1 MTKSFRNRIMH
12 WPLLAAVP
20 AFLLAAGAHADAATY
35 QIRVAPQSFAQALR
49 SFADQTQLQ
58 VVYPAELGAGL
69 TSPGAQGTLTA
80 EQALQSLLNG
90 TGLSY
95 QFINDRTIAIGAPKP
110 GRGADAGAPSL
121 RLASGEA
128 STQVAQAA
136 APAAAPQAAQGQRG
150 LEEIVVT
157 ARKRE
162 ENLIDI
168 PIAVTAFS
176 SAKIEAVGV
185 KDLQELSKFTPGLSV
200 ANQGTGFG
208 GRLFSGIRFRGMN
221 QSVLTPTNQVG
232 ALFVDGIY
240 FLGGA
245 QSVGFDDVER
255 VEVIRGPQAAY
266 FGRSTFGGAIN
277 YITKDPGNVLSGQAN
292 AEYSPNF
299 DSFALSGAVEG
310 PILGDKVT
318 ARLSAGIRRKGAQY
332 TATDGG
338 KLGREESRNVN
349 GTVLFRP
356 TDALKVKLRA
366 TYAEDD
372 DGSPAFT
379 TLSYTRYGNRCGGQP
394 ITYTQANGQTRSA
407 PITIPYH
414 CGALPFSGVPISMNT
429 VFPSALFPPAT
440 VAGFPGTSTLNVR
453 DVLANNSFNSRLLA
467 RAPDLDEFGIKRE
480 LQRYSG
486 AFDFAL
492 TDSLTL
498 SGNAAYNKQATN
510 QIRDGDNSD
519 NVSVFIASPNIF
531 RDYSME
537 ARLSYDGGGRLRGL
551 FGANYYNQKTELAF
565 ANAVEATYGFSL
577 PPTFALSRPH
587 PLTNPVN
594 NDKVKTTGVFGS
606 IEFDI
611 FEQLTATFEGRY
623 QQDKFIRFSGSEL
636 AGIVQEPAITSKK
649 FLPRAILSWRPMD
662 EMTIYAQFA
671 QGTLPGDNTN
681 IATFRTLTAGQRE
694 EVTQLLGDV
703 AQAIPAEELDSYEIG
718 IKQALFDGALRYAL
732 TGYYMEWRNQKAA
745 TSLFLT
751 RDLGR
756 TVGFRVPGNSEVKGV
771 EFEADWAATDNLQL
785 SGTLNYTNAKYTSFP
800 RSDYATLFTGGT
812 ALIGYD
818 AKGNTQ
824 PRFPIWSGTLSATWS
839 DTLIADWDYYVRG
852 DAIYTG
858 KQYIDEL
865 NLAWIKSYTTFNA
878 RVGFVRDQALTIE
891 LFATN
896 LFNKKGWATGS
907 GHSVDLTLAQAVT
920 LPLQRGAA
928 VTPIDKRQFGIRA
941 SYKF

>member
-1 MTKSFRNRIMH
+1 MNKKGVQRGLKAA
-12 WPLLAAVP
+12 LLSAVP
-20 AFLLAAGAHADAATY
+20 AFLLTGAALA
-35 QIRVAPQSFAQALR
+35 QS
-49 SFADQTQLQ
+49 
-58 VVYPAELGAGL
+58 PA
-69 TSPGAQGTLTA
+69 S
-80 EQALQSLLNG
+80 
-90 TGLSY
+90 
-95 QFINDRTIAIGAPKP
+95 
-110 GRGADAGAPSL
+110 
-121 RLASGEA
+121 
-128 STQVAQAA
+128 QVAQADI
-136 APAAAPQAAQGQRG
+136 QAAQAQRG

-176 SAKIEAVGV
+176 AAKIEAVGV

-245 QSVGFDDVER
+245 QSVGFDDIER

-277 YITKDPGNVLSGQAN
+277 YITRDPGDEVSGQAS

-299 DSFALSGAVEG
+299 DSFALGGAIEG
-310 PILGDKVT
+310 PILGEKVT
-318 ARLSAGIRRKGAQY
+318 ARVSAGIRRKGAQY

-338 KLGREESRNVN
+338 KLGREESRNIN

-356 TDALKVKLRA
+356 SEALRVKLRA

-372 DGSPAFT
+372 DSSPAFT
-379 TLSYTRYGNRCGGQP
+379 TLSYSRFGNRCGSQP

-407 PITIPYH
+407 AITIPYH

-429 VFPSALFPPAT
+429 LFPSAVFPPAT

-453 DVLANNSFNSRLLA
+453 DVLVNNSFNSDLLA
-467 RAPDLDEFGIKRE
+467 RAPALDTFGIKRE

-486 AFDFAL
+486 AFDWDISDA
-492 TDSLTL
+492 LTL
-498 SGNAAYNKQATN
+498 SGSAAYNKQATN

-519 NVSVFIASPNIF
+519 TVSVFIASPNIF

-537 ARLSYDGGGRLRGL
+537 ARLSYDNGGRLRGL

-565 ANAVEATYGFSL
+565 ANAVEATYGFAF
-577 PPTFALSRPH
+577 PPSFALSRPH
-587 PLTNPVN
+587 PLVNPVA

-606 IEFDI
+606 VEFDI
-611 FEQLTATFEGRY
+611 FEALTATFEGRY
-623 QQDKFIRFSGSEL
+623 QIDDFIRFSGSQL
-636 AGIVQEPAITSKK
+636 AGIVEEPKIRSKK
-649 FLPRAILSWRPMD
+649 FLPRAILSWRPLD
-662 EMTIYAQFA
+662 DMTIYAQFA

-745 TSLFLT
+745 TSIFLT

-756 TVGFRVPGNSEVKGV
+756 TVGFRVPGNSEVKGI
-771 EFEADWAATDNLQL
+771 EFETDWVASDNLQL
-785 SGTLNYTNAKYTSFP
+785 SATLNYTNAEYTSFP
-800 RSDYATLFTGGT
+800 RSDYATLFSGGT

-824 PRFPIWSGTLSATWS
+824 PRFPTWSGTLSATWT
-839 DTLIADWDYYVRG
+839 DTLTAGWDYYLRG
-852 DAIYTG
+852 DALYTG

-878 RVGFVRDQALTIE
+878 RVGFIRDQALTIE
-891 LFATN
+891 VFATN
-896 LFNKKGWATGS
+896 LFNKKGWATGA
-907 GHSVDLTLAQAVT
+907 GHGVDLTLSQEIR

-928 VTPIDKRQFGIRA
+928 VTPIAKREFGVRA

>member
-1 MTKSFRNRIMH
+1 MKHVFVRRSLKAA
-12 WPLLAAVP
+12 LLSAVP
-20 AFLLAAGAHADAATY
+20 AFLLTGAALS
-35 QIRVAPQSFAQALR
+35 QS
-49 SFADQTQLQ
+49 
-58 VVYPAELGAGL
+58 PA
-69 TSPGAQGTLTA
+69 
-80 EQALQSLLNG
+80 
-90 TGLSY
+90 
-95 QFINDRTIAIGAPKP
+95 
-110 GRGADAGAPSL
+110 
-121 RLASGEA
+121 
-128 STQVAQAA
+128 QVAQAD
-136 APAAAPQAAQGQRG
+136 QQAQGQRG

-176 SAKIEAVGV
+176 AAKIEATGV
-185 KDLQELSKFTPGLSV
+185 KDLQELSKFSPGLSV
-200 ANQGTGFG
+200 VNQGTGFG

-232 ALFVDGIY
+232 ALFVDGIF

-277 YITKDPGNVLSGQAN
+277 YITKDPGDEIGGQIS

-299 DSFALSGAVEG
+299 DSYAVSGAVEG

-318 ARLSAGIRRKGAQY
+318 ARLSAGIRQKGSQY

-338 KLGREESRNVN
+338 KLGQEQSRNIN
-349 GTVLFRP
+349 GTLLFRP
-356 TDALKVKLRA
+356 SDALRVKLRA

-372 DGSPAFT
+372 DTAPAFT
-379 TLSYTRYGNRCGGQP
+379 TFSYTRFGNRCGGQP
-394 ITYTQANGQTRSA
+394 VSYTQANGQTRSGA
-407 PITIPYH
+407 ITIPYH
-414 CGALPFSGVPISMNT
+414 CGALPFDGVRISMNT
-429 VFPSALFPPAT
+429 TFPGNPFPAAV
-440 VAGFPGTSTLNVR
+440 VAGQPGTSTLNVR
-453 DVLANNSFNSRLLA
+453 DVLVNNSFNSSLLS
-467 RAPDLDEFGIKRE
+467 RAPSLDEFGIKRE

-486 AFDFAL
+486 AFDFDL
-492 TDSLTL
+492 SDSLTL

-519 NVSVFIASPNIF
+519 TVSVFIASPNIF

-537 ARLSYDGGGRLRGL
+537 ARLGYDAGGRLRGL

-565 ANAVEATYGFSL
+565 ANAVEATFGFTL

-587 PLTNPVN
+587 PLVNPVN
-594 NDKVKTTGVFGS
+594 NDKIKTTGVFGS

-623 QQDKFIRFSGSEL
+623 QTDKFIRFSGSEL
-636 AGIVQEPAITSKK
+636 AGVVQEPAITSKK
-649 FLPRAILSWRPMD
+649 FLPRAILTWRPLD
-662 EMTIYAQFA
+662 DMTVYAQFA

-681 IATFRTLTAGQRE
+681 IATFRTLTPGQRE

-703 AQAIPAEELDSYEIG
+703 AQEIPAEELDSFEVG

-732 TGYYMEWRNQKAA
+732 TGYYMKWRNQKAA
-745 TSLFLT
+745 TSIFLT

-756 TVGFRVPGNSEVKGV
+756 TVGFRVPGTSRVKGV
-771 EFEADWAATDNLQL
+771 EFETEWAPTENITLG
-785 SGTLNYTNAKYTSFP
+785 GTLNYTNAKYTSFP

-824 PRFPIWSGTLSATWS
+824 PRFPIWSGTLSATWN
-839 DTLIADWDYYVRG
+839 DTLVGDWNYFVRA

-865 NLAWIKSYTTFNA
+865 NLAWIKSYTTVNA
-878 RVGFVRDQALTIE
+878 RIGFVQNEAFTIE
-891 LFATN
+891 LFANN

-907 GHSVDLTLAQAVT
+907 GHAVDLTLAPAIT
-920 LPLQRGAA
+920 LPLQRGAG
-928 VTPIDKRQFGIRA
+928 VTPISKREFGLRA